1 MRLLAK
7 QRQLVPSAPYTN
19 ASPWGPREGHEQTR
33 GTVPALQGHLPGW
46 VLRKASTVMWLFQ
59 RGVKVSVGGCV
70 LTLVTGAG
78 KLPGGGWNVSGG
90 PLGSCTSHVGTM
102 ASCQEVGTQPATGS
116 RWPLVTMGFLCAR
129 AKHRI
134 CFVHI
139 GMCCNLCPAA
149 PTHTEARVSPYLCC
163 IGEGVPSWAS
173 TRPRCPEMA
182 AAGSALGP

>member
-1 MRLLAK
+1 MSPRPPTLTPHLGVQGKGMSRLGAPCQPCRATSQGGCYSRPA
-7 QRQLVPSAPYTN
+7 QRDL
-19 ASPWGPREGHEQTR
+19 
-33 GTVPALQGHLPGW
+33 
-46 VLRKASTVMWLFQ
+46 VMWLFQ

-116 RWPLVTMGFLCAR
+116 RWPLITMGFLCAR